1 MVAVWAVVGVA
12 LAAGNGTSNAAV
24 VQGVPQVTAPVNG
37 ATVRGTVTLAS
48 DGGSTSS
55 FVPSA
60 VRFVV
65 DGTSVGLAS
74 WTGAAYVLAWNSATV
89 ADGAHS
95 LGVQVRTRKIGRAH
109 V

>member
-24 VQGVPQVTAPVNG
+24 VQGVPQVTAPVDG
-37 ATVRGTVTLAS
+37 STVRGTVTLMS
-48 DGGSTSS
+48 DGGRTAS
-55 FVPSA
+55 FVPAA

-65 DGTSVGLAS
+65 DGTSVGQAS
-74 WTGAAYVLAWNSATV
+74 WNGTSYVLTWNSATV

-95 LGVQVRTRKIGRAH
+95 LGAQVKTRSRIT
-109 V
+109 